1 MCISF
6 SGLCFVLDS
15 GHLSWVLFG
24 SSKRNAKVIL
34 RLHCIVIITCF
45 MFIRGT
51 FFFLAGLTDL
61 DVPWQNILFV
71 VSNTTLFLRLKQ
83 IFIALGPKFDHLV
96 CS

>member
-1 MCISF
+1 
-6 SGLCFVLDS
+6 
-15 GHLSWVLFG
+15 
-24 SSKRNAKVIL
+24 
-34 RLHCIVIITCF
+34 